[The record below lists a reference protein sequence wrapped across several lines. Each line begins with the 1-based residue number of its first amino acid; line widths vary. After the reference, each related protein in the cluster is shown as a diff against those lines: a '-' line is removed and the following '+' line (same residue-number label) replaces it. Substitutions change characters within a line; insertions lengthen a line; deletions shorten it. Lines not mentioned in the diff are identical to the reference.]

1 MDETYCMAN
10 VIEASLLD
18 DFEKK
23 DKAMKTPVLE
33 EKYTALVSGKEKRKQ
48 RPVLSLCLNLSSGSR
63 NLRSNLRKQE
73 HNFFGSDDH
82 G

>member
-23 DKAMKTPVLE
+23 DKAMKTPVPE
-33 EKYTALVSGKEKRKQ
+33 EKYTALVNAKEKRK
-48 RPVLSLCLNLSSGSR
+48 
-63 NLRSNLRKQE
+63 
-73 HNFFGSDDH
+73 
-82 G
+82 